1 MGLVNPGALIVE
13 AVGVVQVVV
22 MVEHLVLEVLE

>member
-1 MGLVNPGALIVE
+1 MGLVNPGAQIVVV
-13 AVGVVQVVV
+13 VGAVQVVV